1 MLQFALTL
9 LLCTGVGYLFHRR
22 HVPAGM
28 LIGAVL
34 ASALVTSVSHT
45 GGVPTVAKDIS
56 QIVAGVFIG
65 CSATREDLRQ
75 LRTFWRPVAVVTL
88 ALLAVN
94 LLLGGLLHLIGYSD
108 LLTCLI
114 CAVPGGIS
122 DVTLIAVDF
131 GADASKVLA
140 IHFCRLVASLVLFPP
155 LLDRFTPPMQESV
168 SPVHS
173 AGTAKT
179 GGYGRLAA
187 ALALGAAAAWAGKA
201 LHIPAAAI
209 LMPLVTTFLLN
220 FSGWA
225 IPFPDW
231 MRRAAQV
238 LSGAYVG
245 SLLDLSCFRD
255 LSTLI
260 AAIAITIAIL
270 LGNAALVGKW
280 MERRFQYP
288 LAGGDA
294 DADPRRSRGHG
305 VDLRGYRRAKLP
317 AGTVADLPPADRHR
331 HIPPAVSG
339 CEPPFLRPLP
349 SGHEQD
355 GPRPSYQHTAPA
367 NEKTSPSH
375 RGWRRF
381 FCMAGRGLPRSYR
394 RDVRGRSG
402 EGPERLAK
410 ASSRPGIS

>member
-187 ALALGAAAAWAGKA
+187 ALALGAAAAWAGKS

-280 MERRFQYP
+280 MERRFQIP
-288 LAGGDA
+288 LREGM
-294 DADPRRSRGHG
+294 
-305 VDLRGYRRAKLP
+305 LMLTP
-317 AGTVADLPPADRHR
+317 AGAGDMALISADIGVQSSRLVLLQIYRLLIATAIFPQLCL
-331 HIPPAVSG
+331 AVS
-339 CEPPFLRPLP
+339 
-349 SGHEQD
+349 
-355 GPRPSYQHTAPA
+355 
-367 NEKTSPSH
+367 
-375 RGWRRF
+375 
-381 FCMAGRGLPRSYR
+381 
-394 RDVRGRSG
+394 
-402 EGPERLAK
+402 RLF
-410 ASSRPGIS
+410 